1 MSDAIPSLTEAL
13 TLFVTSKKESKKE
26 PENHQELGRFV
37 AWCGRTRTVLEVSP
51 DEVAQYAH
59 QIGKGGVESA
69 QRLSPVKSFLAFWK
83 QEGWI
88 EASLAAHL
96 RIPRARRGSTGAAS
110 TSKNDQDQGTKL
122 SQEGYDNLMAQVD
135 LLKGERVGVVADIK
149 RAMEDKDF
157 RENAPLDAAKE
168 RQGIIESRIRELE
181 ASLASVE
188 ILAKKPSAPARKAA
202 VGTKVRLKDLES
214 GKKYTYILV
223 DVREADVAT
232 GKISTTSP
240 VGRGLLDRSVGD
252 EVTIDVPKGKLHYL
266 IEGVAT

>member
-122 SQEGYDNLMAQVD
+122 SQEGYDNLVAQVD

-181 ASLASVE
+181 SSLSNAE
-188 ILAKKPSAPARKAA
+188 ILGKGKKLSKRTA
-202 VGTKVRLKDLES
+202 VGAKVTLRDADS
-214 GKKYTYILV
+214 GKKLVYLLV
-223 DVREADVAT
+223 DVREADVSA

-240 VGRGLLDRSVGD
+240 VGQALLDHVVGD
-252 EVTIDVPKGKLHYL
+252 KITINVPKGTLRYSVEKV
-266 IEGVAT
+266 G